1 MVNVANPA
9 SPVLQGTVTT
19 PLAGIG
25 GLAVRNALIVVGESA
40 SNCQARVAAID
51 FSNPMAPA
59 VVGTAHTVL
68 ISSAIISRMNSTE
81 PTAARIARVTAH
93 LTETGAAP
101 TNALAEEPVSEDL
114 LQPVR

>member
-1 MVNVANPA
+1 
-9 SPVLQGTVTT
+9 
-19 PLAGIG
+19 
-25 GLAVRNALIVVGESA
+25 
-40 SNCQARVAAID
+40 
-51 FSNPMAPA
+51 
-59 VVGTAHTVL
+59 VL